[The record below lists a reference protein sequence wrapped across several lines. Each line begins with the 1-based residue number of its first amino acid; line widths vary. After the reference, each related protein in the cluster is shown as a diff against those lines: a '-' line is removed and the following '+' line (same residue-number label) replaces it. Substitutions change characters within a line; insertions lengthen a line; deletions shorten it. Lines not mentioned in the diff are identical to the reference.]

1 MLEDRLASEVID
13 EVRELGIEEVV
24 DKTEEE
30 EIAEA
35 WVELEDSD
43 FKIDKMLDE
52 EKPEEIELEINFAE
66 DELEDKGSDIELE
79 LVVEEGED
87 MEEDNLELLL
97 TDDEELHA
105 VDDLVLIE
113 EPLHTSTEEHTFTRL
128 QFLRVVVVVA
138 VLIPV
143 IVPTAVVVTALPR
156 MAVVAPSS
164 AVAVIVSPE
173 HCSSYMHTVFKQ
185 LEEELDLLENAD
197 KLELEILDS
206 EELTV
211 SFDELEDNELEEER
225 DEDKVEL
232 LGEDEELL
240 LVVKEELSE

>member
-1 MLEDRLASEVID
+1 
-13 EVRELGIEEVV
+13 
-24 DKTEEE
+24 
-30 EIAEA
+30 
-35 WVELEDSD
+35 
-43 FKIDKMLDE
+43 MLDE
-52 EKPEEIELEINFAE
+52 EEPEEIELEINFAG

-87 MEEDNLELLL
+87 KEEDNLELLL
-97 TDDEELHA
+97 NDDEELHA
-105 VDDLVLIE
+105 VDDPVLIE
-113 EPLHTSTEEHTFTRL
+113 ELLHTSTDEHTFTRL
-128 QFLRVVVVVA
+128 QFLRVVVVVVVA

-143 IVPTAVVVTALPR
+143 IVPTAVIVAALPR
-156 MAVVAPSS
+156 IAVGAPSS
-164 AVAVIVSPE
+164 TVAVVVSSE
-173 HCSSYMHTVFKQ
+173 HCSSYIHTVFKQ

-211 SFDELEDNELEEER
+211 SFDDLEDNELEEER

-240 LVVKEELSE
+240 LVVKDELSE

>member
-13 EVRELGIEEVV
+13 EVKELGVEEIV

-43 FKIDKMLDE
+43 LKIDKMLDE
-52 EKPEEIELEINFAE
+52 EEPEEIELEINFAE

-79 LVVEEGED
+79 LVVEKGED

-143 IVPTAVVVTALPR
+143 IVPIAVVVAALPR
-156 MAVVAPSS
+156 IAVVAPSS
-164 AVAVIVSPE
+164 TVAVVVSSE

-240 LVVKEELSE
+240 LVVKGELSE

>member
-1 MLEDRLASEVID
+1 VLEDRLASEVID
-13 EVRELGIEEVV
+13 EVKELGVEEIV

-43 FKIDKMLDE
+43 LKIDKMLDE
-52 EKPEEIELEINFAE
+52 EEPEEIELEINFAE

-143 IVPTAVVVTALPR
+143 IVPIAVVVAALPR
-156 MAVVAPSS
+156 IAVVAPSS
-164 AVAVIVSPE
+164 TVAVVVSSE

-185 LEEELDLLENAD
+185 LEGELDLLENAD

-225 DEDKVEL
+225 EEDKVEL

-240 LVVKEELSE
+240 LVVKGELSE

>member
-13 EVRELGIEEVV
+13 EVKELGVEEIV

-43 FKIDKMLDE
+43 LKIDKMLDE
-52 EKPEEIELEINFAE
+52 EEPEEIELEINFAE

-143 IVPTAVVVTALPR
+143 IVPTAVLVAALPR
-156 MAVVAPSS
+156 IAVVAPSS
-164 AVAVIVSPE
+164 TVAVVVSSE

-185 LEEELDLLENAD
+185 LEGELDLLENAD

-225 DEDKVEL
+225 EEDKVEL

-240 LVVKEELSE
+240 LVVKGELSE